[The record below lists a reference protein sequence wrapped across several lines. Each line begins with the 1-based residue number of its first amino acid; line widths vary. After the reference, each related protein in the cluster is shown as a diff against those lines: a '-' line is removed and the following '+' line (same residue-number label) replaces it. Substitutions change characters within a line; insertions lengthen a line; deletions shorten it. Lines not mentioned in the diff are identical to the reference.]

1 MTSASAIPHLR
12 IIRLPLVI
20 ARTGLSR
27 STIYEHI
34 SNGNFP
40 KQVLL
45 GLKSVGWIEG
55 EVDEWIVGRIQASRP
70 LS

>member
-1 MTSASAIPHLR
+1 MTSATPRPHLR

-20 ARTGLSR
+20 ERTGLSR

-40 KQVLL
+40 KQIPL
-45 GLKSVGWIEG
+45 GPHSVGWIEN
-55 EVDEWIVGRIQASRP
+55 EINAWIEAKISACR
-70 LS
+70 LLN

>member
-1 MTSASAIPHLR
+1 MTSTHTRPHLR

-20 ARTGLSR
+20 ERTGLSR

-40 KQVLL
+40 KQVPL
-45 GLKSVGWIEG
+45 GPHSVGWVENEISAWIEAK
-55 EVDEWIVGRIQASRP
+55 ISASRV
-70 LS
+70 LN